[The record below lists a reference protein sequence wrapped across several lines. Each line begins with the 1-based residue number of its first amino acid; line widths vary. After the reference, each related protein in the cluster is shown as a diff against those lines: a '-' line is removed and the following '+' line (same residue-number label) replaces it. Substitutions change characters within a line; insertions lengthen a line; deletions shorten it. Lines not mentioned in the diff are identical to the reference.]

1 MIQSKSELDLLRE
14 QLESAQWDLW
24 AYSKHSGKSSVL
36 DANIQ
41 HKRAQVEDLQRRVL
55 ALEAEE
61 KEKEAC
67 HDVNSAEQTSFG

>member
-14 QLESAQWDLW
+14 QLVSAQWDLL
-24 AYSKHSGKSSVL
+24 AYSKHSGESPVL

-55 ALEAEE
+55 ALEE
-61 KEKEAC
+61 KEK
-67 HDVNSAEQTSFG
+67 GP